1 MRFPWMILAAALTVV
16 PAAGWA
22 CSTCKCADNTI
33 TLFGTEKAF
42 SGRFRIALDHY
53 VRAETSGTGVG
64 EQTTDEA
71 RTTLGIAYSLT
82 PDLTLALQIPY
93 VQKELESASLA
104 RQEASGLGDIDLS
117 ARWVLYRSGALTGRH
132 LAGLRGGVRLPTSD
146 EVEEDGVLLDIDVQP
161 DAGAAAPNIG
171 AWYSY
176 YRFPWFLN
184 LSASYYHFGEG
195 NQDFQAGDS
204 MLASLLAQYGINEKL
219 AAQAGL
225 DLRHSDRNEFSGQ
238 VDADSGGTLGMG
250 FVGVAIRVGEELLLN
265 AGYQSPI
272 LEDLNGEQKE
282 DSTFRVGMA
291 YDF

>member
-1 MRFPWMILAAALTVV
+1 MRFLSRVLALAMEATPLS
-16 PAAGWA
+16 GWA

-42 SGRFRIALDHY
+42 SGRFRVALDYY
-53 VRAETSGTGVG
+53 VRSESSGSGVG
-64 EQTTDEA
+64 EQTTDEE

-161 DAGAAAPNIG
+161 DAGATAPNIG

-176 YRFPWFLN
+176 YRFPWFVN
-184 LSASYYHFGEG
+184 ISASYYTFSEG
-195 NQDFQAGDS
+195 NQDFQAGDTL
-204 MLASLLAQYGINEKL
+204 LASLLAQYGLNEKL
-219 AAQAGL
+219 AVQAGL
-225 DLRHSDRNEFSGQ
+225 DLRRSDKNEFSG
-238 VDADSGGTLGMG
+238 VTDPDSGGTLGMG
-250 FVGVAIRVGEELLLN
+250 FVGLAMRVGEELLLN
-265 AGYQSPI
+265 IGYQSPV
-272 LEDLNGEQKE
+272 LESLDGEQEE
-282 DSTFRVGMA
+282 DAAFRVGMA